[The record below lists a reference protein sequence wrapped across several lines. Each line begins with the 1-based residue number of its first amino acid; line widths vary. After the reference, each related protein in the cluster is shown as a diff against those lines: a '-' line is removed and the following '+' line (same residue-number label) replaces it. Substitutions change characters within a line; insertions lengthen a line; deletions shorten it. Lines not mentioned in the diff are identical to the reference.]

1 MEALISISLSPLLLT
16 AFLAGVLLLIV
27 FFWAARNRWFA
38 RWSNGFF
45 LTLLAAIGGTAL
57 FSAVILALWGYQASV
72 NLLSKETAKQLDNIT
87 RIIEVEL
94 EEEIEFA
101 FAQLSRAADRL
112 ASYVEARDQSGA
124 LQEIGAIEQINPRF
138 LQISIYDAQGT
149 LLAVRSVKDEVELVD
164 RVGVAFGLEG
174 RRYVSDPYL
183 STVFNS
189 YALLLTLPVKSA
201 DGELVGV
208 VGCRY
213 DFDEDIQSL
222 IRVTQFGRT
231 GYAVVVSARGR
242 IVAHP
247 DPSRIGDDISSYEA
261 VQRGLQGLTG
271 SVEGVS
277 KAGLPRYFHY
287 RPLPGPGS
295 INPQLLVVLAEM
307 DSGEATAPV
316 YELRHQ
322 LLLGMG
328 FLILIVVVAAR
339 QLSTYIRRPLNELSQ
354 LAERVEQ
361 GDFTTPAQV
370 TGIDDFGRLAGSLNR
385 MVHGLQER
393 DRVKELFG
401 RYVTT
406 QVSQEILSGDINLGG
421 ESRRVTI
428 LFSDI
433 RDFTTMSEQMPPDQ
447 VVRFLNDYFSEMVE
461 AVFEQKGVL
470 DKFLGDGMMA
480 VFGSL
485 GDLTDHPRRAV
496 LAALRMKALLSKI
509 NGERGV
515 AGKPPIAIGIGIHT
529 DEVIVGNIGSR
540 KRLEYTVI
548 GDGVNTTSRI
558 QGLNKEFGTTIL
570 ITETTYAEVKDQ
582 FECRP
587 MPETQLK
594 GKTRPL
600 RFYEVTSLA
609 KGEAAPS

>member
-247 DPSRIGDDISSYEA
+247 DASRIGDDISSYEA

-287 RPLPGPGS
+287 RPLAGPGS
-295 INPQLLVVLAEM
+295 INPQPLVVLAEM

-461 AVFEQKGVL
+461 AVFEQEGVL

-609 KGEAAPS
+609 KGEAPPS